1 MLPHYPAGGGKGGH
15 QYEIST
21 WWHRKVAEYTG
32 LTIPQVGALDW
43 VTYLT
48 YRRDAFI
55 YELEQTEAG
64 QEYLRNA
71 WRMEQT
77 KPDRAA
83 LRKKLRKEEEAFDG
97 E

>member
-1 MLPHYPAGGGKGGH
+1 MNFLEVRQLPYI
-15 QYEIST
+15 Q
-21 WWHRKVAEYTG
+21 
-32 LTIPQVGALDW
+32 
-43 VTYLT
+43 YLT

-55 YELEQTEAG
+55 HWMSRSEKGE
-64 QEYLRNA
+64 EYLDNA

-83 LRKKLRKEEEAFDG
+83 LRKKLRKEDSAHGG